1 MGSEG
6 RRRIG
11 ITEKPVNT
19 FCKDAKSYFICLNTN
34 MVQLWACPTTKL
46 H

>member
-19 FCKDAKSYFICLNTN
+19 FCKDAKVICLNTN
-34 MVQLWACPTTKL
+34 MVQLWATGY
-46 H
+46 

>member
-19 FCKDAKSYFICLNTN
+19 FCKDAKVILFVSTLIWFSFGH
-34 MVQLWACPTTKL
+34 VPTGY
-46 H
+46 